1 MDLRYYLLIP
11 FIVIIP
17 LGISMAKDYYEVN
30 YSHNQEIK
38 KKWFLLLLDFLMFHF
53 QINYF
58 QYKNI

>member
-17 LGISMAKDYYEVN
+17 LGITMVKDYYEVN

-38 KKWFLLLLDFLMFHF
+38 KK
-53 QINYF
+53 
-58 QYKNI
+58 